1 MVSSQKLADSILN
14 YTQKVFDDVFDGDK
28 FPDSFGITR
37 DYVMDRGI
45 DYFTLRKRCRQLF
58 VENTYYSGII
68 KRLIRNEIFTGMFP
82 EPTPIASVLWPNL
95 KEDEREAEAAK
106 YAEQMADAFNLYAND
121 FSVFDYKQQRT
132 FTEYQEE
139 VRIEAM
145 ICGDVLVVNRI
156 NQRTGLPCWDI
167 ISGNNIKTPFDY
179 SIKKGNTITHGV
191 ERDRQGR
198 HVAYWVEEYKDDEY
212 QFTRIPVVGEK
223 SGRQI
228 SWLVYGGNKLLDSV
242 RGTPVLASALYM
254 LRDLDRY
261 RDAELRAAVVSSII
275 PFFFESDVSAPPANS
290 VIKNEALKK
299 AGINNNLSDT
309 EKPKFDFVPGMV
321 AERLRPGETVKSFT
335 PSHPN
340 INFKVFEDTIVS
352 AICWSNEIPPEI
364 VKLLYGTSY
373 SASRQA
379 NTEFEIY
386 LKYRAFKN
394 AKDFCQI
401 IYQEF
406 VNQSVLLGDL
416 ILPGFQEVMFNVAG
430 WKLRGAWLKCEW
442 SAMSR
447 PSVDMSKEAS
457 AYVLLKDNLV
467 MTHDQISRRFTG
479 ISFRSLCNIRL
490 REKRLMERLGLE
502 TVKNN
507 PTLNQFENN
516 LKTKNKNMNNDE
528 DENNSDDSNGQNEE
542 SEKEDE

>member
-1 MVSSQKLADSILN
+1 MVKDKKLYDSILQ
-14 YTQKVFDDVFDGDK
+14 YTQKVIDDVFDGDK
-28 FPDSFGITR
+28 FPESFGITR
-37 DYVMDRGI
+37 DYIMDHGI
-45 DYFTLRKRCRQLF
+45 DYYTLRKRCRQLF
-58 VENTYYSGII
+58 IENTYYQGII

-106 YAEQMADAFNLYAND
+106 YAEQMGDAFNLYAND

-132 FTEYQEE
+132 FTEYQED

-145 ICGDVLVVNRI
+145 ICGDALVVNRI

-167 ISGNNIKTPFDY
+167 ISGNNIKTPFEY
-179 SIKKGNTITHGV
+179 TVKKGNTITHGV

-198 HVAYWVEEYKDDEY
+198 HVAYWVEEYKDEEY
-212 QFTRIPVVGEK
+212 QFTRIPVIGEK

-261 RDAELRAAVVSSII
+261 RDAELRAAVLSSII
-275 PFFFESDVSAPPANS
+275 PFFLESELGTAPS
-290 VIKNEALKK
+290 GGVIKNEALKK
-299 AGINNNLSDT
+299 AGINNDNQGEA
-309 EKPKFDFVPGMV
+309 EKKPQFNFAPGMIV
-321 AERLRPGETVKSFT
+321 ENLKPGQTIKSFM

-340 INFKVFEDTIVS
+340 GGFQLFENTIIS
-352 AICWSNEIPPEI
+352 AICWYVELPPE
-364 VKLLYGTSY
+364 VAKLLYGTSY

-379 NTEFEIY
+379 NTEFDIY

-394 AKDFCQI
+394 AKDFSQI

-406 VNQSVLLGDL
+406 INQSVLLGDL
-416 ILPGFQEVMFNVAG
+416 ILPGFQEVMFNISG
-430 WKLRGAWLKCEW
+430 WKMRGAWLKCEW
-442 SAMSR
+442 PPMSR
-447 PSVDMSKEAS
+447 PSVDMSKEAG

-467 MTHDQISRRFTG
+467 MSHDQISRRFTG
-479 ISFRSLCNIRL
+479 MSFRSLCNIRL
-490 REKRLMERLGLE
+490 RENKLMERLGLE

-507 PTLNQFENN
+507 PSLNQFQRNI
-516 LKTKNKNMNNDE
+516 KNKNTS
-528 DENNSDDSNGQNEE
+528 ENTEINSDDLDNQDDED
-542 SEKEDE
+542 KEGGGD